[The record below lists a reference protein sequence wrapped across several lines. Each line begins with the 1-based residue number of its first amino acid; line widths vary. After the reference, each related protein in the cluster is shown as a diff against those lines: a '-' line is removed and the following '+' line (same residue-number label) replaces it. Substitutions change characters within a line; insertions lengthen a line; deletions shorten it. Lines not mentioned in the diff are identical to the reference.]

1 MVRTR
6 WYPFILVGLLF
17 GFWGLVGINRLG
29 LQFLVPF
36 IIDDFHINLTQV
48 SLLVAGT
55 SATWAISSW
64 LSGWLSDRYGRK
76 AILVPG
82 AIFACLATMAQ
93 GLAWNFLSLFIVRD
107 LVGIGD
113 GVGWPNGQSAL
124 AEEVP
129 AKRRALV
136 AGIFTS
142 GYPFFGGVI
151 GGLIMAPMALALGW
165 RWVFPI
171 LGGVFMLVVLALWAY
186 MREPTR
192 KEKPERLD
200 WRNAIGIVRNRR
212 VLVLML
218 IQSGA
223 LAWLQVGVVVNILFL
238 VNVLHTS
245 RVAAGQFI
253 SLTTIGGI
261 VGALVLPALS
271 DYVGRKP
278 TMLLSGLLSAVLL
291 GAYIL
296 GGFPLGISI
305 ALLVANAFFQASI
318 IPLGSATY
326 VVELVGEE
334 ARATTMGGVNLV
346 GVVIGTF
353 LIPVVS
359 GIVGDHFGLANAYL
373 IAVGCIAIAGLA
385 ALALPE
391 TAPRVLAR
399 RTGAVATA

>member
-151 GGLIMAPMALALGW
+151 GGLIMAPMAVALGW

-171 LGGVFMLVVLALWAY
+171 LGGAFLVVVLALWAY
-186 MREPTR
+186 MREPAR

-212 VLVLML
+212 VPVLML
-218 IQSGA
+218 IQAGA
-223 LAWLQVGVVVNILFL
+223 LGWLQVGVVVNVLFL

-245 RVAAGQFI
+245 RVAAGQVI

-278 TMLLSGLLSAVLL
+278 TILVSGLLSAVLL

-326 VVELVGEE
+326 VVELVGED

-353 LIPVVS
+353 LIPVVA
-359 GIVGDHFGLANAYL
+359 GIVGDRFGLANAYL
-373 IAVGCIAIAGLA
+373 IAVACIAIAGLL

-391 TAPRVLAR
+391 TAPRVLSR